1 MQPIKFRP
9 IVYGLLV
16 VAALLAAFALLALSA
31 MPPAALAFAPQSPEA
46 ATTTEF
52 WKLGVTSEN
61 GAAYSAV
68 IGRAVSSVAALRS
81 SRGVSDIYYFFPA
94 PATTKTVQTAQIYL
108 LNRSGVYPGT
118 ATLTLEVRDYT
129 GALQHIVS
137 AGNLDLQTTAVGEW
151 LPISLSADPT
161 NLTLA
166 PGEALLFH
174 FQLDGA
180 PTGDLDVRPLFEV
193 QVQ

>member
-9 IVYGLLV
+9 IVYGLFV
-16 VAALLAAFALLALSA
+16 IAAVLAVFALFVLSA
-31 MPPAALAFAPQSPEA
+31 TPPPALAFAPQSPEA

-61 GAAYSAV
+61 DAAYSAV

-94 PATTKTVQTAQIYL
+94 PATAKTVQTAQLYL
-108 LNRSGVYPGT
+108 LGRSGAYPGT
-118 ATLTLEVRDYT
+118 ATLTLEVRDYA
-129 GALQHIVS
+129 GVLQHTVS
-137 AGNLDLQTTAVGEW
+137 TSSLDIQTTAVGAW
-151 LPISLSADPT
+151 LPISLSADPA

-166 PGEALLFH
+166 PGEVLLFH

-180 PTGDLDVRPLFEV
+180 SAGDLDVRPLFEV